1 MTLIKKLFLAVT
13 ILALAGCAGLSEAPA
28 SDLQYQ
34 KVREIDLTKDQI
46 FDKTQEWFALAF
58 VDSKAVIE
66 VANRNT
72 GKIIGKGSTD
82 IVEMGVITPA
92 RMTISV
98 EAKPQRYRVT
108 YDNYTALY
116 KGSPYAVSTVGDAN
130 ALTEKAKAL
139 DQSLYEYLSNGS
151 TKSDDW

>member
-1 MTLIKKLFLAVT
+1 MASIKKLLAATAMLV
-13 ILALAGCAGLSEAPA
+13 LAGCAGMAQAPA

-34 KVREIDLTKDQI
+34 NVREVDLTKDQI
-46 FDKTQEWFALAF
+46 FDKTQEWFARTF

-72 GKIIGKGSTD
+72 GTIIGGASAD
-82 IVEMGVITPA
+82 IVDMMVLTPV

-108 YDNYTALY
+108 YDNYAALY
-116 KGSPYAVSTVGDAN
+116 EGSPYAVSTAGSAS
-130 ALTEKAKAL
+130 AITEKAKAL
-139 DQSLYEYLSNGS
+139 DQSLYEYLNNDSA
-151 TKSDDW
+151 KSDDW